1 MSDKKVFQLN
11 GHYVSVEE
19 RINAFESQGYV
30 LLSTYT
36 EGKGVYG
43 VFDESNVAN
52 IAWPGNVER
61 KSVETPDT

>member
-43 VFDESNVAN
+43 VFDESNL
-52 IAWPGNVER
+52 AWPGNVER
-61 KSVETPDT
+61 KSAETTDTQI